1 MTFDTLRIKVGRRP
15 ITVVEIDLD
24 FCSLS
29 YGVSP
34 CLAAIGSTGSVKC
47 FNTFKTCQSKPQF
60 ANAPKTYRFVSE
72 GSFLPVTEQS
82 FPCITGVDIAP
93 TQLNPKGVA
102 VSASATVTF
111 RDFPHHDRGIDPYAT
126 ERTLDNAGSF
136 FGKMRARNPFITGRP
151 VRIMTGYIDDARV
164 VYTRARNYI
173 IDRLEGPDANGVV
186 RLVCKDPL
194 KFADGEKLKAP
205 VESRGLLSANLST
218 GAHTFTLTPTGVGD
232 EYPTSGRLRIGD
244 ELIDYTTRTGD
255 TISGATRGVAGTQ
268 HAAHTAGD
276 KVQLCKVYTNAY
288 PDEIIYDLLVTY
300 AGIDAALI
308 NTTEWAAERTTWL
321 GSFTMS
327 YTLSDPDAVKD
338 LLNEVLLLSGSVLWW
353 DEVEGEMRW
362 KVVTVAPDVGD
373 VPFIDDVSNILEGSL
388 QVRELPNDRV
398 SRVLTYFA
406 PRGALVKKDKADFSS
421 ISAVIDVNSENDLSY
436 GEEKTL
442 EVFNRWVTSL
452 PQIEAVAQRYIDRYK
467 VLPRELTLRLDA
479 KDLTLRTGDYV
490 DVETRVLQGPTG
502 APQAARFLITET
514 REINIGSHVEYKMVQ
529 LEEVAGRITR
539 LITDDAQAD
548 WTLATTDE
556 RDTYMFI
563 SGDDGLMSDLEPA
576 PLIS

>member
-1 MTFDTLRIKVGRRP
+1 
-15 ITVVEIDLD
+15 
-24 FCSLS
+24 
-29 YGVSP
+29 
-34 CLAAIGSTGSVKC
+34 
-47 FNTFKTCQSKPQF
+47 
-60 ANAPKTYRFVSE
+60 
-72 GSFLPVTEQS
+72 
-82 FPCITGVDIAP
+82 
-93 TQLNPKGVA
+93 
-102 VSASATVTF
+102 
-111 RDFPHHDRGIDPYAT
+111 
-126 ERTLDNAGSF
+126 
-136 FGKMRARNPFITGRP
+136 
-151 VRIMTGYIDDARV
+151 
-164 VYTRARNYI
+164 
-173 IDRLEGPDANGVV
+173 
-186 RLVCKDPL
+186 
-194 KFADGEKLKAP
+194 
-205 VESRGLLSANLST
+205 
-218 GAHTFTLTPTGVGD
+218 
-232 EYPTSGRLRIGD
+232 
-244 ELIDYTTRTGD
+244 
-255 TISGATRGVAGTQ
+255 
-268 HAAHTAGD
+268 
-276 KVQLCKVYTNAY
+276 
-288 PDEIIYDLLVTY
+288 
-300 AGIDAALI
+300 
-308 NTTEWAAERTTWL
+308 
-321 GSFTMS
+321 
-327 YTLSDPDAVKD
+327 

-353 DEVEGEMRW
+353 DEVAGQMRW

-406 PRGALVKKDKADFSS
+406 PRGALVKKDKADFAS
-421 ISAVIDVNSENDLSY
+421 ISAVIDVDSENDLSY

-467 VLPRELTLRLDA
+467 VLPRELTMRLDA

-490 DVETRVLQGPTG
+490 DVETRVLQGATG

-563 SGDDGLMSDLEPA
+563 SGDDGLMSDLAPA